1 MSQDNGKKACK
12 TLIATFV
19 LTLFLALPLGPI
31 FLGSGD
37 LAQESS
43 SSDAQPWWKTWS
55 YDTNHNRVDDR
66 VEEKLE
72 ADPTAR
78 IPIFVD
84 YVHPPGMKEQER
96 IENLGFKVSY
106 IAKSVDT
113 IFVES
118 VLPSEVPR
126 FLELP
131 GVVMVELNP
140 PIHRQLD
147 ISCPATKS
155 RPSVYYSDN
164 AWDLGYTGDGIV
176 IAVLD
181 TGVDDQHESLNG
193 KFVAGVDVS
202 NAGFNVE
209 GNPDDGNGHGTH
221 CAGIAMG
228 NGGNTDDS
236 GDGEPDYMGTAP
248 DAQLVDVKIG
258 TDVGGNVGGAI
269 IRGIDWCIDNKDQY
283 DIRVLSISFGS
294 TGSSDGQDATSRAA
308 NNGVDEGLVIV
319 AAAGNDGP
327 NNNGFGSPA
336 AADKVIT
343 IGAVDENVTIS
354 RDDDVIDN
362 YSNRG
367 PRSDDGDDDQ
377 KDELKPDL
385 TAPGTTIHSCQH
397 SSVGQVGVGYTDKT
411 GTSMAC
417 PHISGIVALM
427 LEANPNL
434 TPKEVKTMLRQSAE
448 QRGAPYDR
456 NLSSRYSREYGW
468 GIVDAYNAVRL
479 ALGGEV
485 PTQIDIVIKTPSP
498 TEELKNKTYINAS
511 VDINQGVVE
520 KIELFINNKRYLSE
534 TDTDSISYLW
544 NTRNVR
550 NGEYTINVTATGNSE
565 TESLEIAVFVNNTGG
580 GPSDDEGEWFEE
592 LDENLVYGLIGVT
605 GIVVIALLG
614 IFIKKRRNDDDDD
627 DDDDDDG
634 DDFSREKGKKK
645 KKRATQTTKKATS
658 SREARDDDS
667 QEHRKKSQTRLC
679 DSCKNELSFIPQ
691 YDAWYCY
698 DCEEYAD

>member
-1 MSQDNGKKACK
+1 MFQKNERNPGK

-19 LTLFLALPLGPI
+19 LALFLALPLAPI

-37 LAQESS
+37 LAQETTSP
-43 SSDAQPWWKTWS
+43 DVQPWWDTWS
-55 YDTNHNRVDDR
+55 YDTNHNRIDDR
-66 VEEKLE
+66 IEKKME
-72 ADPTAR
+72 TEPTTR

-84 YVHPPGMKEQER
+84 YLYPPSLEDEER
-96 IENLGFKVSY
+96 IENIGFEVTY

-113 IFVES
+113 IFVVS
-118 VLPSEVPR
+118 VLPSEAPR
-126 FLELP
+126 FLDLP
-131 GVVMVELNP
+131 GVVMVELDP
-140 PIHRQLD
+140 QIHRQLD
-147 ISCPATKS
+147 ISCPASKS
-155 RPSVYYSDN
+155 RQSVYYSPDT

-228 NGGNTDDS
+228 NGGNN
-236 GDGEPDYMGTAP
+236 GDYMGTAP

-258 TDVGGNVGGAI
+258 TDVGGNVGSAI

-327 NNNGFGSPA
+327 NNNGFGAPA

-343 IGAVDENVTIS
+343 VGAVTENATIS
-354 RDDDVIDN
+354 RDDDGIAG

-367 PRSDDGDDDQ
+367 PRTDDGDDDQ

-385 TAPGTTIHSCQH
+385 TAPGTDIHSCQY

-411 GTSMAC
+411 GTSMSC
-417 PHISGIVALM
+417 PHVSGIVALM

-448 QRGAPYDR
+448 QRGAVYDS

-468 GIVDAYNAVRL
+468 GIADAFNAVRL
-479 ALGGEV
+479 ALGGDV
-485 PTQIDIVIKTPSP
+485 PTLIDIVIKTPTP
-498 TEELKNKTYINAS
+498 NEELKNKTYINAS
-511 VDINQGVVE
+511 ADINQGEVE
-520 KIELFINNKRYLSE
+520 KIELFINQKRYLSE
-534 TDTDSISYLW
+534 TDTNSFSYLW
-544 NTRNVR
+544 NTRKVR
-550 NGEYTINVTATGNSE
+550 NGEYTINVTASGSNE
-565 TESLEIAVFVNNTGG
+565 TESLEITVSVNNSGG
-580 GPSDDEGEWFEE
+580 GPSEGDDGWFQDM
-592 LDENLVYGLIGVT
+592 DENTIYALGGVT
-605 GIVVIALLG
+605 GLIIIALLG
-614 IFIKKRRNDDDDD
+614 IFVMKRGSEDDEL
-627 DDDDDDG
+627 
-634 DDFSREKGKKK
+634 SEAEPTKK
-645 KKRATQTTKKATS
+645 KKRTGKTMTTKAKRPRKAKPGATQ
-658 SREARDDDS
+658 E
-667 QEHRKKSQTRLC
+667 RKRPKTRRCGNCEKDLT
-679 DSCKNELSFIPQ
+679 FIVQ

-698 DCEEYAD
+698 ECEEYGD

>member
-1 MSQDNGKKACK
+1 MSQDNEKKPCK

-19 LTLFLALPLGPI
+19 LALFLALPLGPI

-37 LAQESS
+37 SAQEPS
-43 SSDAQPWWKTWS
+43 SSDALPWWNTWI
-55 YDTNHNRVDDR
+55 YDANHNRIDDKI
-66 VEEKLE
+66 EEKME
-72 ADPTAR
+72 ADPHTR

-84 YVHPPGMKEQER
+84 YAHPPGMKEREQ
-96 IENLGFKVSY
+96 IENLGFEVSY
-106 IAKSVDT
+106 IAKSVCT
-113 IFVES
+113 IFVEN
-118 VLPSEVPR
+118 VFPSEAPR

-131 GVVMVELNP
+131 GVVMVELDP

-155 RPSVYYSDN
+155 RQSVYYSPDT
-164 AWDLGYTGDGIV
+164 AWDLGYTGNGIV

-228 NGGNTDDS
+228 NGGN
-236 GDGEPDYMGTAP
+236 DGDYMGTAP

-258 TDVGGNVGGAI
+258 TDVGGNVGSAI

-294 TGSSDGQDATSRAA
+294 TGNSDGQDATSRAA

-327 NNNGFGSPA
+327 NNNGFGAPA

-343 IGAVDENVTIS
+343 IGAIDENVTIS

-367 PRSDDGDDDQ
+367 PRADDGDDDE

-427 LEANPNL
+427 LEANSEL

-468 GIVDAYNAVRL
+468 GITDAYNAVRL

-485 PTQIDIVIKTPSP
+485 PTQIDIMIKTPSP
-498 TEELKNKTYINAS
+498 NEELKNKTYINTS
-511 VDINQGVVE
+511 VDINQGAVE
-520 KIELFINNKRYLSE
+520 EIELFINGKRYLSE
-534 TDTDSISYLW
+534 TDTNSISYLW
-544 NTRNVR
+544 NTRKVR
-550 NGEYTINVTATGNSE
+550 NGEYIINVTATGNNE

-614 IFIKKRRNDDDDD
+614 IFIKKRRNDE
-627 DDDDDDG
+627 DG
-634 DDFSREKGKKK
+634 DGGDVPREKRTKK
-645 KKRATQTTKKATS
+645 KKRITKTTKNANPSRKAKAETT
-658 SREARDDDS
+658 
-667 QEHRKKSQTRLC
+667 QERRKKPKTRLC
-679 DSCKNELSFIPQ
+679 DNCKNNLTFIPQ